1 MDYIK
6 LSKKISHMLRHAPLK
21 YGLELDNDG
30 FVPVEQLLG
39 AINKNGEYSVTVTSD
54 DIQHIIDTSDKK
66 RLEMTDGK
74 IRALYGHTVKG
85 RIHMETVIPPDIL
98 YHGTSHKACIKIMTE
113 GLKPMKRQYVHLS
126 SDIDTAVLVGKR
138 KEKCPI
144 ILTVDAKRANADGVI
159 FYRSGYDKII
169 LSDFIPSE
177 YLSIEEQKS

>member
-85 RIHMETVIPPDIL
+85 RNTICKS
-98 YHGTSHKACIKIMTE
+98 GFIM
-113 GLKPMKRQYVHLS
+113 
-126 SDIDTAVLVGKR
+126 
-138 KEKCPI
+138 
-144 ILTVDAKRANADGVI
+144 
-159 FYRSGYDKII
+159 
-169 LSDFIPSE
+169 
-177 YLSIEEQKS
+177 